1 MVNKLL
7 NNSKRLTKRSKKK
20 MKLKILA
27 IQRSQAK
34 SQLAKKKMILL
45 RNSIERATTKS
56 RKLNLINK
64 PLKRRKIPLHLK
76 AKRMTRNR
84 LNLMKVIRRK
94 IGLSPIALR
103 FLDLKIR
110 REIKRIK
117 RSKKKTTMK
126 RRMKKRM
133 SITNK
138 KTSTKMKNSPNQNS
152 RRSSKISGIKA
163 IIKNISVQPS
173 LLLF

>member
-1 MVNKLL
+1 MMKIAKLLKALKSSREEQKRKLSRLMVNKLL

-45 RNSIERATTKS
+45 RNSIERATTTKS

-76 AKRMTRNR
+76 ATRMTRNR
-84 LNLMKVIRRK
+84 
-94 IGLSPIALR
+94 
-103 FLDLKIR
+103 
-110 REIKRIK
+110 
-117 RSKKKTTMK
+117 
-126 RRMKKRM
+126 
-133 SITNK
+133 
-138 KTSTKMKNSPNQNS
+138 
-152 RRSSKISGIKA
+152 
-163 IIKNISVQPS
+163 
-173 LLLF
+173 